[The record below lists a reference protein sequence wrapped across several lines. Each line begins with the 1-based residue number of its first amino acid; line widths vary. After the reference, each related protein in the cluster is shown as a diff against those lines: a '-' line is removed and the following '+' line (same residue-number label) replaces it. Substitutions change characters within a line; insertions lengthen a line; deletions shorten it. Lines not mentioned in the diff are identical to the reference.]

1 MVKENNTFQDFD
13 LCSKTFQNID
23 KMGYKNPTKI
33 QEEVIPYITESKR
46 DIVATAPTGTGKT
59 GAFGI
64 PIIDKTQENNKT
76 PKTIILTPTRELAV
90 QVTKELKN
98 FSKHKNLRILSVY
111 GGTPIN
117 SQIRELKSGVDIVVG
132 TPGRVVDLIK
142 RNILNL
148 RQIENFILDEAD
160 EMLNMG
166 FIEDIEFILKS
177 SPQNRRTYLFSATMP
192 KRIRNLSKKYMK
204 NPVEVENK
212 FDNPHKNNLIEQ
224 TYHRVK
230 RSEKEDR
237 IIDIITSNNFFYGIV
252 FCKTK
257 VEVDELTKYLR
268 KNKLKANSIHGDISQ
283 NKRELILKDFKKL
296 KTNILVATDVAA
308 RGIDINNLTHIINHS
323 LPQSNETYVHR
334 VGRTGRAGNKGKA
347 VSLVTTNEAK
357 KLSDIENLIGSKIKR
372 EEI

>member
-1 MVKENNTFQDFD
+1 VVKENNTFQDFD